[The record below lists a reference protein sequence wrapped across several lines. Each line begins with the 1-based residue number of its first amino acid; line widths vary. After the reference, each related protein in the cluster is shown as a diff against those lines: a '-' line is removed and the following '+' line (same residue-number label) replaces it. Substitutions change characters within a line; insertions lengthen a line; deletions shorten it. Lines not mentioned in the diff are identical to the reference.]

1 MLRAGALLIPVA
13 LLGLGAGEARAE
25 YVIASPV
32 SVEVESTPV
41 QVTIEFVGSDTP
53 TTGTLYLLG
62 DDRGSGL
69 MPSADSGTPGLG
81 QQLFTNSI
89 ASPGDT
95 FVLPGVFDAT
105 SVLHFAYE
113 IEALDDVFRTDVPV
127 DSVQFAFDP
136 QTMTLGVDD
145 NRFPNTDIDYND
157 MQVNIVMAAVPAPA
171 SVALLGLA
179 FCRRSRRR
187 RA

>member
-41 QVTIEFVGSDTP
+41 Q
-53 TTGTLYLLG
+53 
-62 DDRGSGL
+62 
-69 MPSADSGTPGLG
+69 MPAADSGTPGLG